1 MTFRIVTDSTA
12 DLSEDYLQK
21 YDIEVLGMTV
31 TIGDQTFPTI
41 GENSLSNE
49 HLLREIKAG
58 KTVQTSQINSGQF
71 SELFKKFISQNPEEE
86 IVYLAFSSGLSGTYQ
101 SAVIAREMVLEEY
114 PQAKITVVDTLAA
127 ASGEGFLVQEMVELR
142 ESGKSLTEA
151 LLIFEELI
159 LRLKSL
165 FMVDDLNHLAR
176 GGRIPKAVAMV
187 GTMANI
193 KPLLTVDSEGKLTQ
207 LTKVR
212 GKKKAIKS
220 LVDMTLEEMDSDY
233 SRVIVA
239 YSGSEATAQ
248 EVKELFLA
256 QHVDKVD
263 IRPLSPTIVTHTGSG
278 TLAIFSIAK
287 KIGINI
293 KNHS

>member
-176 GGRIPKAVAMV
+176 GGRLPKAVAMV

-212 GKKKAIKS
+212 GKKKALKS
-220 LVDMTLEEMDSDY
+220 LVDMTLEEMDPDY

>member
-58 KTVQTSQINSGQF
+58 KTVQTSQINSGRF

-287 KIGINI
+287 KNR
-293 KNHS
+293 N

>member
-220 LVDMTLEEMDSDY
+220 LVDMTLEEMEPDY

-287 KIGINI
+287 KNR
-293 KNHS
+293 N

>member
-114 PQAKITVVDTLAA
+114 LQAKITVVDTLAA

-220 LVDMTLEEMDSDY
+220 LVDMTLEEMDPDY

-287 KIGINI
+287 KNR
-293 KNHS
+293 N

>member
-58 KTVQTSQINSGQF
+58 ETVQTSQINSGQF

-220 LVDMTLEEMDSDY
+220 LVDMTLEEMDPDY

-287 KIGINI
+287 KNR
-293 KNHS
+293 N

>member
-220 LVDMTLEEMDSDY
+220 LVDMTLEEMDPAY

-287 KIGINI
+287 KNR
-293 KNHS
+293 N

>member
-21 YDIEVLGMTV
+21 HDITVLGMTV
-31 TIGDQTFPTI
+31 TIGEQTYPTI

-86 IVYLAFSSGLSGTYQ
+86 IVYLAYQ
-101 SAVIAREMVLEEY
+101 SALIAREMVLEEY
-114 PQAKITVVDTLAA
+114 PKAKIMVVDTLAA
-127 ASGEGFLVQEMVELR
+127 ASGEGFLVQEMVNLR
-142 ESGKSLTEA
+142 ASGKSLTEA
-151 LLIFEELI
+151 LPIFEALI

-193 KPLLTVDSEGKLTQ
+193 KPLLTVDAEGKLTQ

-220 LVDMTLEEMDSDY
+220 LVDMTLEEMDPDY

-239 YSGSEATAQ
+239 YSGSETVAQ
-248 EVKELFLA
+248 EVKDTFLA
-256 QHVDKVD
+256 HHVDTVD

-287 KIGINI
+287 KNR
-293 KNHS
+293 N

>member
-220 LVDMTLEEMDSDY
+220 LVDMTLEEMDPDY

-287 KIGINI
+287 KNR
-293 KNHS
+293 N

>member
-220 LVDMTLEEMDSDY
+220 LVDMTLEEMDPYY

-287 KIGINI
+287 KNR
-293 KNHS
+293 N

>member
-220 LVDMTLEEMDSDY
+220 LVDMTLEEMDPDY

>member
-220 LVDMTLEEMDSDY
+220 LVDMTLEEMD
-233 SRVIVA
+233 RA
-239 YSGSEATAQ
+239 Y
-248 EVKELFLA
+248 
-256 QHVDKVD
+256 
-263 IRPLSPTIVTHTGSG
+263 
-278 TLAIFSIAK
+278 
-287 KIGINI
+287 
-293 KNHS
+293 

>member
-21 YDIEVLGMTV
+21 YDIAVLGMTV
-31 TIGDQTFPTI
+31 TIGEQTYPTI

-220 LVDMTLEEMDSDY
+220 LVDMTLEEMDPDY

-287 KIGINI
+287 KNR
-293 KNHS
+293 N

>member
-220 LVDMTLEEMDSDY
+220 LVDMTLEEMDPDY
-233 SRVIVA
+233 SRVVVA
-239 YSGSEATAQ
+239 YSGSEVTAQ

-287 KIGINI
+287 KNR
-293 KNHS
+293 N

>member
-220 LVDMTLEEMDSDY
+220 LVDMTLEEMDPDY
-233 SRVIVA
+233 SSVIVA

>member
-127 ASGEGFLVQEMVELR
+127 ASGEGFLVQEMVKLR

-220 LVDMTLEEMDSDY
+220 LVDMTLEEMDPDY

-287 KIGINI
+287 KNR
-293 KNHS
+293 N

>member
-21 YDIEVLGMTV
+21 YDIAVLGMTV
-31 TIGDQTFPTI
+31 TIGEQTYPTI

-193 KPLLTVDSEGKLTQ
+193 KPLLTVDSEGTLTQ

-220 LVDMTLEEMDSDY
+220 LVDMTLEEMDPDY

-287 KIGINI
+287 KNR
-293 KNHS
+293 N

>member
-287 KIGINI
+287 KNR
-293 KNHS
+293 N

>member
-21 YDIEVLGMTV
+21 YYIAVLGMTV
-31 TIGDQTFPTI
+31 TIGEQTYPTI

-101 SAVIAREMVLEEY
+101 SAVIAREMILEEY
-114 PQAKITVVDTLAA
+114 PKAKITVVDTLAA
-127 ASGEGFLVQEMVELR
+127 ASGEGFLVQEMVNLR

-151 LLIFEELI
+151 LPIFETLI

-193 KPLLTVDSEGKLTQ
+193 KPLLTVDAEGKLTQ

-220 LVDMTLEEMDSDY
+220 LVDMTLEEMDPAY
-233 SRVIVA
+233 SHVIVA

-248 EVKELFLA
+248 EVKQLFLE

-278 TLAIFSIAK
+278 TLAIFSITK
-287 KIGINI
+287 KNR
-293 KNHS
+293 K

>member
-21 YDIEVLGMTV
+21 YDIKVLGMTV

-220 LVDMTLEEMDSDY
+220 LVDMTLEEMDPDY

-287 KIGINI
+287 KNR
-293 KNHS
+293 N

>member
-127 ASGEGFLVQEMVELR
+127 ASGEGFLVQKMVELR

-220 LVDMTLEEMDSDY
+220 LVDMTLEEMDPAY

-287 KIGINI
+287 KNR
-293 KNHS
+293 N

>member
-165 FMVDDLNHLAR
+165 FMVDNLNHLAR

-220 LVDMTLEEMDSDY
+220 LVDMTLEEMDPDY

-287 KIGINI
+287 KNR
-293 KNHS
+293 N

>member
-220 LVDMTLEEMDSDY
+220 LVDMTLEEMDPDY

-278 TLAIFSIAK
+278 TLAIFSITK
-287 KIGINI
+287 KNR
-293 KNHS
+293 K

>member
-21 YDIEVLGMTV
+21 HDITVLGMTV
-31 TIGDQTFPTI
+31 TIGEQTYPTI

-101 SAVIAREMVLEEY
+101 SALIAREMVLEEY
-114 PQAKITVVDTLAA
+114 PKAKIMVVDTLAA
-127 ASGEGFLVQEMVELR
+127 ASGEGFLVQEMVNLR
-142 ESGKSLTEA
+142 ASGKSLTEA
-151 LLIFEELI
+151 LPIFEALI

-193 KPLLTVDSEGKLTQ
+193 KPLLTVDAEGKLIQ

-220 LVDMTLEEMDSDY
+220 LVDMTLEEMDPDY

-239 YSGSEATAQ
+239 YSGSETVAQ
-248 EVKELFLA
+248 EVKDTFLA
-256 QHVDKVD
+256 HHVDTVD

-287 KIGINI
+287 KNR
-293 KNHS
+293 N